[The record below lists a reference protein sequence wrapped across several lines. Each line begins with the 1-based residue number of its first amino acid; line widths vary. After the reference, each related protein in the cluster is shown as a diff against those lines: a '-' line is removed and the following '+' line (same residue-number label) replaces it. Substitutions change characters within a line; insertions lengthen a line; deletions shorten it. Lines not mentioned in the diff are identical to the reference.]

1 MDFDVTL
8 RDILKADAP
17 VIAEMADDYEVA
29 KMVATMPHPY
39 SLADAYVF
47 LDKIKTQREKGK
59 GHSLAIT
66 VGGDFSGCAGWF
78 YNEEDVLEIGY
89 WVGRKFWGR
98 GIAGKAVALILDI
111 IRNECPDETEVL
123 AQYME
128 ENPASGRVLEKCGF
142 VLDGITADG
151 CYSLARDEV
160 KPALRM
166 IKKL

>member
-17 VIAEMADDYEVA
+17 VIAELANDYEVA

-39 SLADAYVF
+39 SLADALVF
-47 LDKIKTQREKGK
+47 LDKIKEKFKAGE

-66 VGGDFSGCAGWF
+66 VDGDFAGCAGWF
-78 YNEEDVLEIGY
+78 YSEDEKLEIGY

-111 IRNECPDETEVL
+111 IRTERPSETKVI
-123 AQYME
+123 AQYMT
-128 ENPASGRVLEKCGF
+128 ENPASGRVLEKNGF
-142 VLDGITADG
+142 AVEGSSDG
-151 CYSLARDEV
+151 CFSIARDE
-160 KPALRM
+160 KIPAIRM
-166 IKKL
+166 IKEL

>member
-8 RDILKADAP
+8 RDIMKADAP
-17 VIAEMADDYEVA
+17 VIAELANDYEVA

-39 SLADAYVF
+39 SLADAHVF
-47 LDKIKTQREKGK
+47 LDKINEAFKAGE

-66 VGGDFSGCAGWF
+66 VDGDFAGCAGWF
-78 YNEEDVLEIGY
+78 YSEDEKLEIGY
-89 WVGRKFWGR
+89 WVARKFWAR
-98 GIAGKAVALILDI
+98 GIAGKAVDLILGV
-111 IRNECPDETEVL
+111 IRKECPDVTEVL

-142 VLDGITADG
+142 LPDGTVLEG

-166 IKKL
+166 VREL